1 MECGDTEVSQGRAD
15 TMSGAD
21 DLWNELSPEE
31 QKQII
36 FERNHNTQIMLVQSE
51 EDYIAVNLNLIE
63 ICKRIIKRKVV
74 AEPYTD
80 KDKEMVELALSVING
95 CKAEIKRSKE
105 EIRLLIKYPVGSK
118 ARPYLLLRKE
128 LK

>member
-1 MECGDTEVSQGRAD
+1 
-15 TMSGAD
+15 MSEYD
-21 DLWNELSPEE
+21 DLWGELSPEE

-36 FERNHNTQIMLVQSE
+36 FERNHNTQLSLIQHE
-51 EDYIAVNLNLIE
+51 EDYIQTNLELIE
-63 ICKRIIKRKVV
+63 HCKRIIKRKVV
-74 AEPYTD
+74 ADPYTD

-118 ARPYLLLRKE
+118 ARPNLLLRKE